1 MKLSVVIPA
10 YNCLELL
17 NSTLISLEKQDLDPG
32 DFEVIVIDDCSP
44 DDTYEYLQAYDGPLN
59 LVPIRN
65 EVNQGR
71 AVTRNR
77 GIEQAKGELVLFL
90 DADTEA
96 GSADFLAQHLR
107 AQADGAQVSVGFRI
121 FHPDLKKTGIMRYLE
136 NRGAAKH
143 PAGAEIPGRYFVS
156 CNASAPRA
164 VLIDEGGFDHHFV
177 HYGGED
183 LELGYRLS
191 RRLPIRSLPSA
202 IGWHR
207 HVRKSGELLRI
218 TQEFGGQSLPY
229 LFSKHPELKQQL
241 SFDKQPPRTLRDYLI
256 RTACAGP
263 FFEMMKPLGKLAFMP
278 PFVYNYLIFRSYREG
293 YLMST
298 NDSGKHHIE
307 PQSFGKDK

>member
-17 NSTLISLEKQDLDPG
+17 KSTLVSLEKQDLDHSE
-32 DFEVIVIDDCSP
+32 FEVIVIDDCST
-44 DDTYEYLQAYDGPLN
+44 DDTQTFLKSYQGPLN
-59 LVPIRN
+59 LVGL
-65 EVNQGR
+65 VNQENSGR

-77 GIEQAKGELVLFL
+77 GIEQAKGEVVLFL
-90 DADTEA
+90 EADTEA

-107 AQADGAQVSVGFRI
+107 AQEGGAQVSVGFRI
-121 FHPDLKKTGIMRYLE
+121 FHPELKKTGIMRYLE
-136 NRGAAKH
+136 KRGAAKH

-207 HVRKSGELLRI
+207 HVRKPGELLRI

-229 LFSKHPELKQQL
+229 LFSKHPELKREL
-241 SFDKQPPRTLRDYLI
+241 SFDNRPPRTLRDYLI
-256 RTACAGP
+256 RTACTGP

-293 YLMST
+293 YLSAISKEGLT
-298 NDSGKHHIE
+298 DNE
-307 PQSFGKDK
+307 